1 MHEGT
6 LQNLGQVSR
15 PIQSIQGG
23 ELTSYKWK
31 INAIFDTSF

>member
-23 ELTSYKWK
+23 ELTSVQVE
-31 INAIFDTSF
+31 N